1 MKCAFVFPGQG
12 SQSVGM
18 LSGFQG
24 NAAVEE
30 AIAMASEALGEDL
43 GTLIAQGPAEDLNL
57 TVNTQP
63 VMVASAVACY
73 QAFIAAGG
81 FAPSLMAGHS
91 LGEYAALCSARAIT
105 LPDAVR
111 AVRFRAQQMQSAV
124 PVGVG
129 GMAAI
134 LGLASDVIEAY
145 CQANTRS
152 DAIVEAV
159 NLNSPDQTVIAGH
172 LGAVQS
178 ACEALKAL
186 GAKRAL
192 MLPVSAPFH
201 SSLLEPA
208 ARALADY
215 LPSVSWSSPL
225 VPVLHNVDVQLHA
238 TPEAIVGALSAQAM
252 RPVQWVRTIQAMA
265 EQGITHVVEC
275 GPGKVLTGLV
285 KRIDPSLTTLN
296 IYDQASLDA
305 CLEALK

>member
-30 AIAMASEALGEDL
+30 AIAVASAALGEDL
-43 GTLIAQGPAEDLNL
+43 GSLIAQGPAEDLNL

-63 VMVASAVACY
+63 VMVASAVAFY
-73 QAFIAAGG
+73 QAFRAAGG
-81 FAPSLMAGHS
+81 AAPSLMAGHS
-91 LGEYAALCSARAIT
+91 LGEYAALCAAQAIS
-105 LPDAVR
+105 LSDAVR

-134 LGLASDVIEAY
+134 LGLAAHVIEAH
-145 CQANTRS
+145 CQAHTRS

-159 NLNSPDQTVIAGH
+159 NLNAPDQTVIAGH

-215 LPSVSWSSPL
+215 LPSVSWAPPS
-225 VPVLHNVDVQLHA
+225 VPVLHNVDVEVHA
-238 TPEAIVGALSAQAM
+238 TPDAIVGALSAQAM
-252 RPVQWVRTIQAMA
+252 RPVQWVKTIQAMA
-265 EQGITHVVEC
+265 DHGITHVVEC
-275 GPGKVLTGLV
+275 GPGKVLSGLV
-285 KRIDPSLTTLN
+285 KRIDPAMTTLN
-296 IYDQASLDA
+296 IFDQASLEA
-305 CLEALK
+305 CLEVLG